1 MTRPFFHS
9 FAAACLLTS
18 IFTSLA
24 AQAAPFTPANDS
36 DIVERLP
43 LSATDPS
50 ARRLQ
55 SLRKQLE
62 AKPDDVALRIEIA
75 KRYFDLS
82 MAQGDPRYVGYASAA
97 LTPLDK
103 AAPAGSPAPAGNPSL
118 TASYWQIKGMLQ
130 QYSHNFDG
138 ALASLD
144 KASLADPKSP
154 DPMAW
159 RAAIHMVQA
168 NYAKAQ
174 TECDALKPLTTPLFA
189 AGCTQYIRAT
199 TGELQS
205 AFDTLNAAVKAELK
219 EEVKAAPELQLWELT
234 RLAEMANRLKRFD
247 EADAFFQRAL
257 KLGVTDQFLLGAYAD
272 FLLLQKKPEAV
283 IALLADWERSDIL
296 LLRLALAGKAINHK
310 KAVDWANALRDRFVE
325 AAKRGD
331 RLHEQEAAR
340 FELDIENNPKKALAL
355 AANNYKLQKEPRDA
369 EVLLRTA
376 LAANDAAAA
385 EPALTWLKQSKYEDG
400 HLADLAAQLA
410 KLGGAK

>member
-1 MTRPFFHS
+1 MFRPLIPV
-9 FAAACLLTS
+9 FAAPFIAILCLFTTLT
-18 IFTSLA
+18 T
-24 AQAAPFTPANDS
+24 QAAPFTPARDS
-36 DIVERLP
+36 DVVERLP

-62 AKPDDVALRIEIA
+62 AKPDDVALRLEIA
-75 KRYFDLS
+75 RRYFDLS

-97 LTPLDK
+97 LAPLDK
-103 AAPAGSPAPAGNPSL
+103 TPPASNAAL

-138 ALASLD
+138 ALSSLD

-154 DPMAW
+154 DAMAW
-159 RAAIHMVQA
+159 RSAIHMVQA

-174 TECDALKPLTTPLFA
+174 AECDALKPLTTPLFA
-189 AGCTQYIRAT
+189 TGCSQYVLAHSGGAAG
-199 TGELQS
+199 LQS
-205 AFDTLNAAVKAELK
+205 AFDTLNMAVKAEPN
-219 EEVKAAPELQLWELT
+219 ASSELLLWQLT
-234 RLAEMANRLKRFD
+234 RLAEMAIRLKRLD
-247 EADAFFQRAL
+247 DAEAYFQRAL

-283 IALLADWERSDIL
+283 ITLLADWERSDIL
-296 LLRLALAGKAINHK
+296 LLRLALAGKATNHK
-310 KAVDWANALRDRFVE
+310 KAADWTSSLRDRFAD

-355 AANNYKLQKEPRDA
+355 ATANYQHQKEPRDA
-369 EVLLRTA
+369 EVLMRTA
-376 LAANDAAAA
+376 LAAKDAAAA
-385 EPALTWLKQSKYEDG
+385 APALNWLKQNKYEDAN
-400 HLADLAAQLA
+400 LADLAAGLA
-410 KLGGAK
+410 KLGGSK

>member
-1 MTRPFFHS
+1 MFRPLIPP
-9 FAAACLLTS
+9 FAALLCL
-18 IFTSLA
+18 FTALA
-24 AQAAPFTPANDS
+24 SQAAPFTPANDS
-36 DIVERLP
+36 DVVERLP

-75 KRYFDLS
+75 RRYFDLS

-103 AAPAGSPAPAGNPSL
+103 AAPAGNAAL

-130 QYSHNFDG
+130 QYSHNFEG

-144 KASLADPKSP
+144 KASLANPTSP

-159 RAAIHMVQA
+159 RAAIQMVQA
-168 NYAKAQ
+168 NYPKAQ
-174 TECDALKPLTTPLFA
+174 AECDALKPLTTALFA

-205 AFDTLNAAVKAELK
+205 AFDTLNAAVKAEPN
-219 EEVKAAPELQLWELT
+219 AAPELMLWELT

-247 EADAFFQRAL
+247 EADAYFQRAL

-272 FLLLQKKPEAV
+272 FLLQQKKPEAV
-283 IALLADWERSDIL
+283 ITLLADWERSDIL
-296 LLRLALAGKAINHK
+296 LLRLALAGKATNHK
-310 KAVDWANALRDRFVE
+310 KAADWASALRDRFVE

-376 LAANDAAAA
+376 LAAKDTAAA
-385 EPALTWLKQSKYEDG
+385 EPALAWLKQTKYEDANMVE
-400 HLADLAAQLA
+400 LAVSLTKLA
-410 KLGGAK
+410 GAK

>member
-1 MTRPFFHS
+1 MIRPLISPLATIF
-9 FAAACLLTS
+9 CL
-18 IFTSLA
+18 FTSLA
-24 AQAAPFTPANDS
+24 TQAAPFTPANDS
-36 DIVERLP
+36 DVVERLP

-75 KRYFDLS
+75 RRYFDLS

-103 AAPAGSPAPAGNPSL
+103 AAPAANSA
-118 TASYWQIKGMLQ
+118 YWQIKGMLQ

-154 DPMAW
+154 DAMAW
-159 RAAIHMVQA
+159 RAAIQMVQA

-174 TECDALKPLTTPLFA
+174 AECEALKPLTTPLFA
-189 AGCTQYIRAT
+189 TGCSQYVLAHSGGAAG
-199 TGELQS
+199 LQS
-205 AFDTLNAAVKAELK
+205 AFDTLKAAVKAEPTTP
-219 EEVKAAPELQLWELT
+219 PELMLWELT
-234 RLAEMANRLKRFD
+234 RLAEMAIRLKRFD
-247 EADAFFQRAL
+247 EADAYFKQAL

-272 FLLLQKKPEAV
+272 FLLQQKKPEAV
-283 IALLADWERSDIL
+283 ITLLADWERSDIL
-296 LLRLALAGKAINHK
+296 LLRLALAGKATNHK
-310 KAVDWANALRDRFVE
+310 KAADWASSLRDRFVE

-376 LAANDAAAA
+376 LAAKDAAAA
-385 EPALTWLKQSKYEDG
+385 EPALTWLKQNKYEDA
-400 HLADLAAQLA
+400 HLADLAAGLA
-410 KLGGAK
+410 KLGGVK

>member
-1 MTRPFFHS
+1 MFRPLIPP
-9 FAAACLLTS
+9 FAALFCLFITLVT
-18 IFTSLA
+18 
-24 AQAAPFTPANDS
+24 QAAPFTPANDS
-36 DIVERLP
+36 DVVERLP

-75 KRYFDLS
+75 RRYFDLS

-103 AAPAGSPAPAGNPSL
+103 AAPASNSA
-118 TASYWQIKGMLQ
+118 YWQIKGMLQ

-138 ALASLD
+138 ALSSLD

-154 DPMAW
+154 EAMAW
-159 RAAIHMVQA
+159 RAAIQMVQA

-174 TECDALKPLTTPLFA
+174 VECDAMKPLVTPLFA
-189 AGCTQYIRAT
+189 AGCTQYVRAS

-205 AFDTLNAAVKAELK
+205 AFDSLNAAVKAEPT
-219 EEVKAAPELQLWELT
+219 AAAELLLWELT
-234 RLAEMANRLKRFD
+234 RLAEMAIRLNRFD
-247 EADAFFQRAL
+247 EADAYFQRAL

-272 FLLLQKKPEAV
+272 FLLQQKKPEAV
-283 IALLADWERSDIL
+283 ITLLADWERSDIL
-296 LLRLALAGKAINHK
+296 LLRLALAGKASNHK
-310 KAVDWANALRDRFVE
+310 KTTDWASSLRDRFVE

-340 FELDIENNPKKALAL
+340 FELDIENNPRKALIL
-355 AANNYKLQKEPRDA
+355 AANNYNLQKEPRDA

-376 LAANDAAAA
+376 LAAKDTAAA
-385 EPALTWLKQSKYEDG
+385 EPALAWLKQTKYEDANLVE
-400 HLADLAAQLA
+400 LADNLMKLA
-410 KLGGAK
+410 KLAGVK

>member
-1 MTRPFFHS
+1 MFRPLIS
-9 FAAACLLTS
+9 R
-18 IFTSLA
+18 FTALFCAFIALA

-36 DIVERLP
+36 DVVERLP
-43 LSATDPS
+43 LSATDPTV
-50 ARRLQ
+50 RRLQ

-62 AKPDDVALRIEIA
+62 AKPDDVALRLEIA
-75 KRYFDLS
+75 RRYFDLS

-97 LTPLDK
+97 LVQLDK
-103 AAPAGSPAPAGNPSL
+103 SPPVSNAA
-118 TASYWQIKGMLQ
+118 YWQIKGMLQ

-138 ALASLD
+138 ALSSLD

-159 RAAIHMVQA
+159 RSAIHMVQA

-174 TECDALKPLTTPLFA
+174 AECDALKPLTTPLFA
-189 AGCTQYIRAT
+189 AGCTQYIRAS

-205 AFDTLNAAVKAELK
+205 AFDTLNAAFKTEQNA
-219 EEVKAAPELQLWELT
+219 EVKAAPELMLWELT
-234 RLAEMANRLKRFD
+234 RLAEMAIRLKRFD
-247 EADAFFQRAL
+247 EADAYFQRAL

-272 FLLLQKKPEAV
+272 FLLQQKKPEAV
-283 IALLADWERSDIL
+283 ITLLADWERSDIL
-296 LLRLALAGKAINHK
+296 LLRLALAGKAVNHK
-310 KAVDWANALRDRFVE
+310 KAADWASALRDRFVE

-340 FELDIENNPKKALAL
+340 FELDIENNTKKALTL
-355 AANNYKLQKEPRDA
+355 AVNNYKLQKEPRDA

-385 EPALTWLKQSKYEDG
+385 EPALNWLKQNKYEDA
-400 HLADLAAQLA
+400 HLTELAAGLA
-410 KLGGAK
+410 KLAGVK

>member
-1 MTRPFFHS
+1 MNTIASMIRPLTPVLVALF
-9 FAAACLLTS
+9 CL
-18 IFTSLA
+18 FTSLA
-24 AQAAPFTPANDS
+24 TQAAPSTPFTPANDS
-36 DIVERLP
+36 DVVERLP

-62 AKPDDVALRIEIA
+62 AKPEDVALRIEIA
-75 KRYFDLS
+75 RRYFDLS

-97 LTPLDK
+97 LAPLDK
-103 AAPAGSPAPAGNPSL
+103 AAPAGNTAL
-118 TASYWQIKGMLQ
+118 TAAYWQIKGMLQ

-138 ALASLD
+138 ALSSLD

-168 NYAKAQ
+168 NYPKAQ
-174 TECDALKPLTTPLFA
+174 AECEALKPLTTPLFA
-189 AGCTQYIRAT
+189 SGCSQYVLAHSGGAAG
-199 TGELQS
+199 LQS
-205 AFDTLNAAVKAELK
+205 AFDTLNVAVKAEPT
-219 EEVKAAPELQLWELT
+219 ASAELMLWELT
-234 RLAEMANRLKRFD
+234 RLAEMAIRLKRFD
-247 EADAFFQRAL
+247 EADAYFKQAL

-272 FLLLQKKPEAV
+272 FLLQQKKPEAV
-283 IALLADWERSDIL
+283 ITLLADWERSDIL
-296 LLRLALAGKAINHK
+296 LLRLALAGKATNHK
-310 KAVDWANALRDRFVE
+310 KASDWASNLRDRFIE

-340 FELDIENNPKKALAL
+340 FELDIENNTKKALTL
-355 AANNYKLQKEPRDA
+355 AVNNYKLQKEPRDA

-385 EPALTWLKQSKYEDG
+385 EPALNWLKQNKYEDA
-400 HLADLAAQLA
+400 HLTELAAGLA
-410 KLGGAK
+410 KLAGVK

>member
-1 MTRPFFHS
+1 MTRPFFHTLAPS
-9 FAAACLLTS
+9 FLFACLLTS
-18 IFTSLA
+18 LFTTLA
-24 AQAAPFTPANDS
+24 AQAAPFTPSNDS
-36 DIVERLP
+36 DVVERLP

-103 AAPAGSPAPAGNPSL
+103 AAPAGNPSL

-154 DPMAW
+154 EAMAW
-159 RAAIHMVQA
+159 RAAIQMVQA

-174 TECDALKPLTTPLFA
+174 AECDALKPLTTPLFSTGCSQYVLAHSGGA
-189 AGCTQYIRAT
+189 AG
-199 TGELQS
+199 LQN
-205 AFDTLNAAVKAELK
+205 AFDTLKAAVKAEPA
-219 EEVKAAPELQLWELT
+219 VPQELLLWELT
-234 RLAEMANRLKRFD
+234 RLAEMAIRLKRFD
-247 EADAFFQRAL
+247 EADTFFQRAL

-272 FLLLQKKPEAV
+272 FLLHQKKPEAV
-283 IALLADWERSDIL
+283 ITLLADWERSDIL
-296 LLRLALAGKAINHK
+296 LLRLALAGKATNHK
-310 KAVDWANALRDRFVE
+310 KAADWASNLRDRFVE

-385 EPALTWLKQSKYEDG
+385 EPALTWLKQNKYEDS
-400 HLADLAAQLA
+400 HLADLAAQLTL
-410 KLGGAK
+410 KGGK

>member
-1 MTRPFFHS
+1 MFRPLISPLVALF
-9 FAAACLLTS
+9 CL
-18 IFTSLA
+18 FTALA
-24 AQAAPFTPANDS
+24 TQAAPFTPANDS
-36 DIVERLP
+36 DVVERLP

-75 KRYFDLS
+75 RRYFDLS

-103 AAPAGSPAPAGNPSL
+103 AAPASNAA
-118 TASYWQIKGMLQ
+118 YWQIKGMLQ

-138 ALASLD
+138 ALSSLD

-159 RAAIHMVQA
+159 RSAIHMVQA
-168 NYAKAQ
+168 NYPKAQ
-174 TECDALKPLTTPLFA
+174 AECEALKPLTTPLFVTGCSQYVLA
-189 AGCTQYIRAT
+189 HSGGTAG
-199 TGELQS
+199 LQS
-205 AFDTLNAAVKAELK
+205 AFDTLNAAVKADQNA
-219 EEVKAAPELQLWELT
+219 EVKAAPELMLWELT
-234 RLAEMANRLKRFD
+234 RLAEMAIRLKRFD
-247 EADAFFQRAL
+247 EADAYFKRAL

-272 FLLLQKKPEAV
+272 FLLQQKKPEAV

-296 LLRLALAGKAINHK
+296 LLRLALAGKAVNHK
-310 KAVDWANALRDRFVE
+310 KAADWASALRDRFVE

-340 FELDIENNPKKALAL
+340 FELDIENNTKKALTL
-355 AANNYKLQKEPRDA
+355 AVNNYKLQKEPRDA

-376 LAANDAAAA
+376 LAANNAAAA
-385 EPALTWLKQSKYEDG
+385 EPALNWLKQNKYEDA
-400 HLADLAAQLA
+400 HLTELAAGLA
-410 KLGGAK
+410 KLAGVK

>member
-1 MTRPFFHS
+1 MSRPLIPLL
-9 FAAACLLTS
+9 AALFCL
-18 IFTSLA
+18 FTSLT

-36 DIVERLP
+36 DVVEHLP

-62 AKPDDVALRIEIA
+62 AKPDDVSLRLEIA
-75 KRYFDLS
+75 RRYFDLS

-103 AAPAGSPAPAGNPSL
+103 TPPASNAAL

-144 KASLADPKSP
+144 KANLADPKSP
-154 DPMAW
+154 DAMAW
-159 RAAIHMVQA
+159 RAAIQMVQA

-174 TECDALKPLTTPLFA
+174 AECDALKPLTTPLFA

-205 AFDTLNAAVKAELK
+205 AFDTLNAAVKAEP
-219 EEVKAAPELQLWELT
+219 AAQPELMLWELT

-247 EADAFFQRAL
+247 EAETYFQRAL

-272 FLLLQKKPEAV
+272 FLLQQKKPEAV
-283 IALLADWERSDIL
+283 ITLLADWERSDIL
-296 LLRLALAGKAINHK
+296 LLRLALAGKATNHK
-310 KAVDWANALRDRFVE
+310 KAADWASSLRDRFVE

-340 FELDIENNPKKALAL
+340 FELDIESNPKKAINL

-369 EVLLRTA
+369 EVLMRTA
-376 LAANDAAAA
+376 LANKDAAAA
-385 EPALTWLKQSKYEDG
+385 EPALNWLKQNKYEDA
-400 HLADLAAQLA
+400 HLADLAAGLA
-410 KLGGAK
+410 KLGGSK

>member
-1 MTRPFFHS
+1 MFRPLIPTLASIFCLFTS
-9 FAAACLLTS
+9 FA
-18 IFTSLA
+18 I
-24 AQAAPFTPANDS
+24 QAAPFTPANDS
-36 DIVERLP
+36 DVVERLP

-62 AKPDDVALRIEIA
+62 AKPDDVTLRLEIA
-75 KRYFDLS
+75 RRYFDLS

-97 LTPLDK
+97 LVPLDK
-103 AAPAGSPAPAGNPSL
+103 AAPASNSA
-118 TASYWQIKGMLQ
+118 YWLIKGMLQ

-144 KASLADPKSP
+144 KASLARPSSA

-174 TECDALKPLTTPLFA
+174 AECDALKPLTTPLFA
-189 AGCTQYIRAT
+189 AGCSQYVHAS

-205 AFDTLNAAVKAELK
+205 AFDALNTALK
-219 EEVKAAPELQLWELT
+219 TDQSSKNPASPELQLWELT

-247 EADAFFQRAL
+247 SADAYFKQAL

-272 FLLLQKKPEAV
+272 FLLQQNKPEAV

-296 LLRLALAGKAINHK
+296 LLRLALAGKAINHN
-310 KAVDWANALRDRFVE
+310 KAADWASALRDRFVE

-376 LAANDAAAA
+376 LAANDATAA
-385 EPALTWLKQSKYEDG
+385 EPALTWLRQSKYEDG
-400 HLADLAAQLA
+400 HMADLAAQLA
-410 KLGGAK
+410 LKGGK

>member
-1 MTRPFFHS
+1 MFRPLIPAFTALFCFF
-9 FAAACLLTS
+9 T
-18 IFTSLA
+18 TLA
-24 AQAAPFTPANDS
+24 TQAAPFTPVNDS
-36 DIVERLP
+36 DVVERLP

-62 AKPDDVALRIEIA
+62 AKPDDVALRLEIA
-75 KRYFDLS
+75 RRYFDLS

-103 AAPAGSPAPAGNPSL
+103 AAPAGNAG
-118 TASYWQIKGMLQ
+118 YWQIKGMLQ

-138 ALASLD
+138 ALSSLD

-159 RAAIHMVQA
+159 RAAIQMVQA

-174 TECDALKPLTTPLFA
+174 TECDALKLLTTPLFA

-205 AFDTLNAAVKAELK
+205 AFDALNAAIKAEPT
-219 EEVKAAPELQLWELT
+219 ASPELMLWELT

-247 EADAFFQRAL
+247 EAEAYFKQAL

-272 FLLLQKKPEAV
+272 FLLQQKKPEAV
-283 IALLADWERSDIL
+283 ITLLTDWERSDIL
-296 LLRLALAGKAINHK
+296 LLRLALAGKAAKHK
-310 KAVDWANALRDRFVE
+310 KAADWASSLRDRFVD

-369 EVLLRTA
+369 EVLMRCA
-376 LAANDAAAA
+376 LAAKDAAAA
-385 EPALTWLKQSKYEDG
+385 EPALAWLKQNKYEDA
-400 HLADLAAQLA
+400 HLADLAASLA
-410 KLGGAK
+410 KLGGSK

>member
-1 MTRPFFHS
+1 MIRPKFPAS
-9 FAAACLLTS
+9 VLAFATLFCLLTP
-18 IFTSLA
+18 LA
-24 AQAAPFTPANDS
+24 APAAPFTPTNDS
-36 DIVERLP
+36 DVVERLP

-62 AKPDDVALRIEIA
+62 AKPDDVALRLEIA
-75 KRYFDLS
+75 RRYFDLS

-103 AAPAGSPAPAGNPSL
+103 AAPASNAA
-118 TASYWQIKGMLQ
+118 YWQIKGMLQ

-138 ALASLD
+138 ARASLD
-144 KASLADPKSP
+144 KANVADPKSP

-159 RAAIHMVQA
+159 RSAIHMVQA
-168 NYAKAQ
+168 NYPKAQ
-174 TECDALKPLTTPLFA
+174 AECDALKPLTTPLFA
-189 AGCTQYIRAT
+189 IGCSQYVLAHSGGVAG
-199 TGELQS
+199 LQS
-205 AFDTLNAAVKAELK
+205 AFDTLNAAVKAEPT
-219 EEVKAAPELQLWELT
+219 AAPELMLWELT

-247 EADAFFQRAL
+247 DADAYFQRAL

-272 FLLLQKKPEAV
+272 FLLQQKKPEAV
-283 IALLADWERSDIL
+283 ITLLVDWERSDIL
-296 LLRLALAGKAINHK
+296 LLRLALAGKATNHK
-310 KAVDWANALRDRFVE
+310 KAADWASALRDRFVE

-369 EVLLRTA
+369 EVLMRTA
-376 LAANDAAAA
+376 LAAKDAAAA
-385 EPALTWLKQSKYEDG
+385 EPALTWLTQNKYEDA
-400 HLADLAAQLA
+400 HLADLAAGLA
-410 KLGGAK
+410 KLGGSK

>member
-1 MTRPFFHS
+1 MIRPLIPP
-9 FAAACLLTS
+9 FAAIFCLLTA
-18 IFTSLA
+18 LA
-24 AQAAPFTPANDS
+24 TQAAPFTPANDS

-75 KRYFDLS
+75 RRYFDLS

-97 LTPLDK
+97 LMPLDK
-103 AAPAGSPAPAGNPSL
+103 AAPASNAA
-118 TASYWQIKGMLQ
+118 YWQIKGMLQ

-138 ALASLD
+138 ALESLD
-144 KASLADPKSP
+144 KASLANPKSP

-159 RAAIHMVQA
+159 RSAIHMVQA
-168 NYAKAQ
+168 NYPKALA
-174 TECDALKPLTTPLFA
+174 ECEALKPLTSPLFSTGCSQYVLAHSGGA
-189 AGCTQYIRAT
+189 AG
-199 TGELQS
+199 LQS
-205 AFDTLNAAVKAELK
+205 AFDTLNAAVKAEPT
-219 EEVKAAPELQLWELT
+219 AAPELMLWELT
-234 RLAEMANRLKRFD
+234 RLAEMAIRLKRFD
-247 EADAFFQRAL
+247 DAEAYFQRAL

-272 FLLLQKKPEAV
+272 FLLQQKKPEAV

-296 LLRLALAGKAINHK
+296 LLRLALAGKATNHK
-310 KAVDWANALRDRFVE
+310 KAADWASSLRDRFVE

-340 FELDIENNPKKALAL
+340 FELDIENNPKKALTL

-369 EVLLRTA
+369 EVLMRTA
-376 LAANDAAAA
+376 LAAKDAAAA
-385 EPALTWLKQSKYEDG
+385 EPALTWLKQNKYEDA
-400 HLADLAAQLA
+400 HLADLAAGLA
-410 KLGGAK
+410 KIGGAK

>member
-1 MTRPFFHS
+1 MFRPLISH
-9 FAAACLLTS
+9 
-18 IFTSLA
+18 LA
-24 AQAAPFTPANDS
+24 ALFCLFTTLATQAAPFTPANDS
-36 DIVERLP
+36 DVVERLP

-62 AKPDDVALRIEIA
+62 AKPDDVALRLEIA
-75 KRYFDLS
+75 RRYFDLS

-103 AAPAGSPAPAGNPSL
+103 SPPLDKAAPAGNAGL

-144 KASLADPKSP
+144 KASVADPKSP

-159 RAAIHMVQA
+159 RAAIQMVQA

-174 TECDALKPLTTPLFA
+174 AECDALKPLTTPLFA

-205 AFDTLNAAVKAELK
+205 AFDTLNAAIKAEPN
-219 EEVKAAPELQLWELT
+219 AAPELMLWELT
-234 RLAEMANRLKRFD
+234 RLAEMAIRLKRFD
-247 EADAFFQRAL
+247 DAEAYFQRAL

-272 FLLLQKKPEAV
+272 FLLQQKKPEAV
-283 IALLADWERSDIL
+283 ITLLADWERSDIL
-296 LLRLALAGKAINHK
+296 LLRLALAGKAANHK
-310 KAVDWANALRDRFVE
+310 KAADWASALRDRFVE

-355 AANNYKLQKEPRDA
+355 AVNNYKLQKEARDA

-376 LAANDAAAA
+376 LAAQDVAAA
-385 EPALTWLKQSKYEDG
+385 EPALAWLKQNKYEDA
-400 HLADLAAQLA
+400 HLAELAAGLA
-410 KLGGAK
+410 KLGGSK

>member
-1 MTRPFFHS
+1 MIRPLIFP
-9 FAAACLLTS
+9 FAAPLVALFCL
-18 IFTSLA
+18 FTSLA
-24 AQAAPFTPANDS
+24 TQAAPFTPANDS

-62 AKPDDVALRIEIA
+62 AKPDDVALRLEIA
-75 KRYFDLS
+75 RRYFDLS

-97 LTPLDK
+97 LSPLDK
-103 AAPAGSPAPAGNPSL
+103 SPPVANAG
-118 TASYWQIKGMLQ
+118 YWQIKGMLQ

-154 DPMAW
+154 DAMAW
-159 RAAIHMVQA
+159 RAAIQMVQA

-174 TECDALKPLTTPLFA
+174 AECDALKPLTTPLFA
-189 AGCTQYIRAT
+189 TGCAQYVRAS

-205 AFDTLNAAVKAELK
+205 AFDTLNAAVKAEPS
-219 EEVKAAPELQLWELT
+219 AAPELLLWELT
-234 RLAEMANRLKRFD
+234 RLAEMAIRLKRFD
-247 EADAFFQRAL
+247 DAEAYFQRAL

-283 IALLADWERSDIL
+283 IKLLADWERSDIL
-296 LLRLALAGKAINHK
+296 LLRLALAAQLPSDATHK
-310 KAVDWANALRDRFVE
+310 RAKEWAPALRERFIE

-355 AANNYKLQKEPRDA
+355 AVNNYKLQKEARDA

-376 LAANDAAAA
+376 LAAKDVAAA
-385 EPALTWLKQSKYEDG
+385 EPALAWLKQSKYEDA
-400 HLADLAAQLA
+400 HLAELAAGLA

>member
-1 MTRPFFHS
+1 MFRPLIS
-9 FAAACLLTS
+9 P
-18 IFTSLA
+18 LA
-24 AQAAPFTPANDS
+24 ALFCLFTTLATQAAPFTPTNVS
-36 DIVERLP
+36 DVVERLP

-75 KRYFDLS
+75 RRYFDLS

-97 LTPLDK
+97 LAPLDK
-103 AAPAGSPAPAGNPSL
+103 AAPASN
-118 TASYWQIKGMLQ
+118 ASYWQIKGMLQ

-144 KASLADPKSP
+144 KASLADPTSP
-154 DPMAW
+154 DAMAW
-159 RAAIHMVQA
+159 RAAIQMVQA

-174 TECDALKPLTTPLFA
+174 AECDALKPLTTPLFA
-189 AGCTQYIRAT
+189 TGCSQYVLAHSGGSAG
-199 TGELQS
+199 LQS
-205 AFDTLNAAVKAELK
+205 AFDTLNAAVKAEPT
-219 EEVKAAPELQLWELT
+219 AAPDLMLWELT
-234 RLAEMANRLKRFD
+234 RLAEMAIRLKRFD
-247 EADAFFQRAL
+247 DADAYFKQAL

-272 FLLLQKKPEAV
+272 FLLQQKKPEAV
-283 IALLADWERSDIL
+283 MTLLADWERSDIL
-296 LLRLALAGKAINHK
+296 LLRLALAGKAVNYK
-310 KAVDWANALRDRFVE
+310 KAADWASALRDRFVE

-355 AANNYKLQKEPRDA
+355 AANNYKLQKEARDA

-376 LAANDAAAA
+376 LAAKDAAAA
-385 EPALTWLKQSKYEDG
+385 QPALAWLKQNKYEDA
-400 HLADLAAQLA
+400 HLADLATGLA
-410 KLGGAK
+410 KIGGAK

>member
-1 MTRPFFHS
+1 MFLSLRSPFPAARLITVLIATTAEL
-9 FAAACLLTS
+9 FAAN
-18 IFTSLA
+18 

-36 DIVERLP
+36 DVVERLP

-75 KRYFDLS
+75 RRYFDLS

-103 AAPAGSPAPAGNPSL
+103 AAPASNAGL

-138 ALASLD
+138 ALSSLD

-154 DPMAW
+154 DAMAW

-174 TECDALKPLTTPLFA
+174 AECDALKPLTTPLFS

-205 AFDTLNAAVKAELK
+205 AFDTLNAALKAEPN
-219 EEVKAAPELQLWELT
+219 AAPELQLWELT

-247 EADAFFQRAL
+247 DAEAYFQRAL

-272 FLLLQKKPEAV
+272 FLLQKKKPEAV
-283 IALLADWERSDIL
+283 ITLLADWERSDIL
-296 LLRLALAGKAINHK
+296 LLRLALAGKATNHK
-310 KAVDWANALRDRFVE
+310 KAADWASSLRDRFVE

-385 EPALTWLKQSKYEDG
+385 EPALTWFKQNKYEDG
-400 HLADLAAQLA
+400 HIAELAAQLTL
-410 KLGGAK
+410 KGGK

>member
-1 MTRPFFHS
+1 MFRPLISS
-9 FAAACLLTS
+9 FAALFCL
-18 IFTSLA
+18 FTSLA
-24 AQAAPFTPANDS
+24 TQAAPFTPANDS
-36 DIVERLP
+36 DVVERLP

-75 KRYFDLS
+75 RRYFDLS
-82 MAQGDPRYVGYASAA
+82 MAQGDPRYVGYATAA

-103 AAPAGSPAPAGNPSL
+103 SPPLDKAAPAWNAAL
-118 TASYWQIKGMLQ
+118 TAGYWQIKGMLQ

-138 ALASLD
+138 ALSSLD
-144 KASLADPKSP
+144 KASLTDPKSP

-159 RAAIHMVQA
+159 RSAIHMVQA

-174 TECDALKPLTTPLFA
+174 AECDALKSLGTALTTPLFA
-189 AGCTQYIRAT
+189 TGCSQYVLAHSGGAAG
-199 TGELQS
+199 LQS
-205 AFDTLNAAVKAELK
+205 AFDTLNAAVKAEPN
-219 EEVKAAPELQLWELT
+219 ASSELLLWQLT
-234 RLAEMANRLKRFD
+234 RLAEMAIRLKRFD
-247 EADAFFQRAL
+247 DAEAYFQRAL

-283 IALLADWERSDIL
+283 ITLLADWERSDIL
-296 LLRLALAGKAINHK
+296 LLRLALAGKATNHK
-310 KAVDWANALRDRFVE
+310 KAADWANNLRDRFVE

-355 AANNYKLQKEPRDA
+355 ATANYQHQKEPRDA
-369 EVLLRTA
+369 EVLMRCA
-376 LAANDAAAA
+376 LATKDAAAA
-385 EPALTWLKQSKYEDG
+385 EPALTWLRQNKYEDAN
-400 HLADLAAQLA
+400 LAELAAALA
-410 KLGGAK
+410 KLGGSK

>member
-1 MTRPFFHS
+1 LTFQTIFMLRPLIPAFTALF
-9 FAAACLLTS
+9 CL
-18 IFTSLA
+18 FTTLA

-36 DIVERLP
+36 DVVERLP

-75 KRYFDLS
+75 RRYFDLS

-103 AAPAGSPAPAGNPSL
+103 AAPTGNPAL

-144 KASLADPKSP
+144 KASVADPKSP
-154 DPMAW
+154 DAMAW

-174 TECDALKPLTTPLFA
+174 AECDALKPLTTPLFA
-189 AGCTQYIRAT
+189 AGCTQYVRAS

-205 AFDTLNAAVKAELK
+205 AFDSLNAAVQAEPT
-219 EEVKAAPELQLWELT
+219 ASPELMLWELT

-247 EADAFFQRAL
+247 EADAYFQRAF

-272 FLLLQKKPEAV
+272 FLLQQKKPEAV
-283 IALLADWERSDIL
+283 ITLLADWERSDIL
-296 LLRLALAGKAINHK
+296 LLRLALAGKAANHK
-310 KAVDWANALRDRFVE
+310 KAADWASALRDRFVD

-340 FELDIENNPKKALAL
+340 FELDIENNPKKALTL
-355 AANNYKLQKEPRDA
+355 AANNYKLQKEARDA

-376 LAANDAAAA
+376 LANKDAAAA
-385 EPALTWLKQSKYEDG
+385 EPALTWLKQSRYEDA
-400 HLADLAAQLA
+400 HLADLAAALA
-410 KLGGAK
+410 KLEKSGGAK

>member
-1 MTRPFFHS
+1 MNTIASMIRSLTPA
-9 FAAACLLTS
+9 FAALFCLLTS
-18 IFTSLA
+18 LTT
-24 AQAAPFTPANDS
+24 QAAPFTPANDS

-62 AKPDDVALRIEIA
+62 AKPDDVVLRIEIA
-75 KRYFDLS
+75 RRYFDLS

-97 LTPLDK
+97 LAPLDK
-103 AAPAGSPAPAGNPSL
+103 AAPAANSAL

-159 RAAIHMVQA
+159 RAAIQMVQA
-168 NYAKAQ
+168 NYPKAQ
-174 TECDALKPLTTPLFA
+174 AECDALKPLTTPLFA
-189 AGCTQYIRAT
+189 TGCSQYVLAHSGGAAG
-199 TGELQS
+199 LQS
-205 AFDTLNAAVKAELK
+205 AFDTLNAAVKAEPN
-219 EEVKAAPELQLWELT
+219 VAPELMLWELT
-234 RLAEMANRLKRFD
+234 RLAEMAIRLKRFD
-247 EADAFFQRAL
+247 EADAYFKQAL

-272 FLLLQKKPEAV
+272 FLLQQKKPEAV
-283 IALLADWERSDIL
+283 ITLLADWERSDIL
-296 LLRLALAGKAINHK
+296 LLRLALAGKAANHK
-310 KAVDWANALRDRFVE
+310 KAADWASALRDRFVE

-340 FELDIENNPKKALAL
+340 FELDMENNPKKAMAL
-355 AANNYKLQKEPRDA
+355 ATANYQHQKEPRDA
-369 EVLLRTA
+369 EVLMRTA
-376 LAANDAAAA
+376 LAAKDAAAA
-385 EPALTWLKQSKYEDG
+385 EPALTWLKQNKYEDAN
-400 HLADLAAQLA
+400 LTDLAAGLA

>member
-1 MTRPFFHS
+1 MNTIASMIRPLITP
-9 FAAACLLTS
+9 FAALFCL
-18 IFTSLA
+18 FTSLTT
-24 AQAAPFTPANDS
+24 QAAPFTPANDS
-36 DIVERLP
+36 DVVERLP

-62 AKPDDVALRIEIA
+62 AKPDDVALRLEIA
-75 KRYFDLS
+75 RRYFDLS

-103 AAPAGSPAPAGNPSL
+103 AAPVSNAAL

-154 DPMAW
+154 DPIAW
-159 RAAIHMVQA
+159 RAAIQMVQA

-174 TECDALKPLTTPLFA
+174 AECDALKPLTTPLFA
-189 AGCTQYIRAT
+189 AGCTQYVRAS

-205 AFDTLNAAVKAELK
+205 AFDTLNAAVKAEQSA
-219 EEVKAAPELQLWELT
+219 EVKAAPELMLWELT
-234 RLAEMANRLKRFD
+234 RLAEMAIRLNRFD
-247 EADAFFQRAL
+247 DADAYFKQAL

-272 FLLLQKKPEAV
+272 FLLQQKKPEAV
-283 IALLADWERSDIL
+283 ITLLADWERSDIL
-296 LLRLALAGKAINHK
+296 LLRLALAGKAANHK
-310 KAVDWANALRDRFVE
+310 KAADWASSLRDRFVE

-331 RLHEQEAAR
+331 HLHEQEAAR

-355 AANNYKLQKEPRDA
+355 AANNYKLQKEARDA

-376 LAANDAAAA
+376 LANKDAAVA
-385 EPALTWLKQSKYEDG
+385 EPALAWLKQNKYEDA
-400 HLADLAAQLA
+400 HLADLAARLA
-410 KLGGAK
+410 KLGGSK

>member
-1 MTRPFFHS
+1 MIRPLIS
-9 FAAACLLTS
+9 P
-18 IFTSLA
+18 LA
-24 AQAAPFTPANDS
+24 AIFCLFTTLASQAAPFTPANDS
-36 DIVERLP
+36 DVVERLP

-62 AKPDDVALRIEIA
+62 AKPDDVALRLEIA
-75 KRYFDLS
+75 RRYFDLS

-97 LTPLDK
+97 LAPLDK
-103 AAPAGSPAPAGNPSL
+103 TAPAGNTAL

-159 RAAIHMVQA
+159 RSAIHMVQA
-168 NYAKAQ
+168 NYPKAQ
-174 TECDALKPLTTPLFA
+174 AECEALKPLTTPLFA
-189 AGCTQYIRAT
+189 TGCSQYVLAHSGGAAGLLT
-199 TGELQS
+199 
-205 AFDTLNAAVKAELK
+205 AFDNLKAAVKADQNA
-219 EEVKAAPELQLWELT
+219 EVKAAPEVMLWELT

-247 EADAFFQRAL
+247 EAEAYFKQAL

-272 FLLLQKKPEAV
+272 FLLQQKKPEAV

-296 LLRLALAGKAINHK
+296 LLRMALAGKASNHK
-310 KAVDWANALRDRFVE
+310 KAADWTSALRDRFVE

-355 AANNYKLQKEPRDA
+355 AVNNYKLQKEPRDA
-369 EVLLRTA
+369 EVLMRCA
-376 LAANDAAAA
+376 LAAKDAATA
-385 EPALTWLKQSKYEDG
+385 EPALAWLKQNKYEDA
-400 HLADLAAQLA
+400 HLADLAAGLA
-410 KLGGAK
+410 NLTKIGGAK

>member
-1 MTRPFFHS
+1 MFRPLIPP
-9 FAAACLLTS
+9 FAALFCLFITLVT
-18 IFTSLA
+18 
-24 AQAAPFTPANDS
+24 QAAPFTPANDS
-36 DIVERLP
+36 DVVERLP

-75 KRYFDLS
+75 RRYFDLS

-103 AAPAGSPAPAGNPSL
+103 AAPASNSA
-118 TASYWQIKGMLQ
+118 YWQIKGMLQ

-138 ALASLD
+138 ALSSLD

-154 DPMAW
+154 EAMAW
-159 RAAIHMVQA
+159 RAAIQMVQA

-174 TECDALKPLTTPLFA
+174 VECDAMKPLVTPLFA
-189 AGCTQYIRAT
+189 AGCTQYVRAS

-205 AFDTLNAAVKAELK
+205 AFDSLNAAVKAEPT
-219 EEVKAAPELQLWELT
+219 AAPELLLWELT
-234 RLAEMANRLKRFD
+234 RLAEMAIRLNRFD
-247 EADAFFQRAL
+247 EADAYFQRAL

-272 FLLLQKKPEAV
+272 FLLQQKKPEAV
-283 IALLADWERSDIL
+283 ITLLADWERSDIL
-296 LLRLALAGKAINHK
+296 LLRLALAGKASNHK
-310 KAVDWANALRDRFVE
+310 KTTDWASSLRDRFVE

-340 FELDIENNPKKALAL
+340 FELDIENNPRKALIL

-376 LAANDAAAA
+376 LAAKDTAAA
-385 EPALTWLKQSKYEDG
+385 EPALAWLKQTKYEDANLVE
-400 HLADLAAQLA
+400 LADNLMKLA
-410 KLGGAK
+410 KLAGVK

>member
-1 MTRPFFHS
+1 MFRPLISPFVATF
-9 FAAACLLTS
+9 CLFNT
-18 IFTSLA
+18 LA
-24 AQAAPFTPANDS
+24 VQAAPFTPANDS
-36 DIVERLP
+36 DVVERLP

-75 KRYFDLS
+75 RRYFDLS

-103 AAPAGSPAPAGNPSL
+103 AAPASNAAL
-118 TASYWQIKGMLQ
+118 TAGYWQIKGMLQ

-138 ALASLD
+138 ALTSLD
-144 KASLADPKSP
+144 RASLADPKSP

-159 RAAIHMVQA
+159 RSAIHMVQA
-168 NYAKAQ
+168 NYPKAQ
-174 TECDALKPLTTPLFA
+174 AECEALKPLTTPLFSTGCNQYVLAHSGGA
-189 AGCTQYIRAT
+189 AG
-199 TGELQS
+199 LQS
-205 AFDTLNAAVKAELK
+205 AFDALKAAVKAEPT
-219 EEVKAAPELQLWELT
+219 AAPELMLWELT
-234 RLAEMANRLKRFD
+234 RLAEMAIRLKRFD
-247 EADAFFQRAL
+247 DADAYFKQAL

-272 FLLLQKKPEAV
+272 FLLQQKKPEAV

-296 LLRLALAGKAINHK
+296 LLRLALAGKVTNHK
-310 KAVDWANALRDRFVE
+310 KAADWASNLRDRFVE

-369 EVLLRTA
+369 EVLMRCA
-376 LAANDAAAA
+376 LAAKDAAAA
-385 EPALTWLKQSKYEDG
+385 ESAITWLKQNKYEDA
-400 HLADLAAQLA
+400 HLADLAAGLA